1 MKKKN
6 SQVFVLENIPYTAGA
21 PVVITSGCLVKDGG
35 SGRLRC
41 QLGMACVNDDPI
53 RAVTVLITPTDADG
67 VTLSGKTEAVLNSRE
82 AVAFTAEA
90 VEVAF
95 ADGRAWQAEEGAERL
110 LAPPMR
116 MRKWRT
122 SSASASGMTA
132 AICPGKG
139 RQSGTAPAAP

>member
-67 VTLSGKTEAVLNSRE
+67 VTLSPVQQRFSGLSVRKDGTLSGKTEAVLNSRE
-82 AVAFTAEA
+82 AVAFRAEA
-90 VEVAF
+90 VEAVF
-95 ADGRAWQAEEGAERL
+95 ADGRVWQADAH
-110 LAPPMR
+110 AD
-116 MRKWRT
+116 T
-122 SSASASGMTA
+122 
-132 AICPGKG
+132 G
-139 RQSGTAPAAP
+139 RGLRG

>member
-67 VTLSGKTEAVLNSRE
+67 VTLSPVQQRFTGLSVRKDGTLSGKTELVLICIGAACAAGFLVGWVTPAVPAMLVL
-82 AVAFTAEA
+82 AVKYYA
-90 VEVAF
+90 VYSCWGDF
-95 ADGRAWQAEEGAERL
+95 RRCH
-110 LAPPMR
+110 R
-116 MRKWRT
+116 
-122 SSASASGMTA
+122 
-132 AICPGKG
+132 
-139 RQSGTAPAAP
+139 